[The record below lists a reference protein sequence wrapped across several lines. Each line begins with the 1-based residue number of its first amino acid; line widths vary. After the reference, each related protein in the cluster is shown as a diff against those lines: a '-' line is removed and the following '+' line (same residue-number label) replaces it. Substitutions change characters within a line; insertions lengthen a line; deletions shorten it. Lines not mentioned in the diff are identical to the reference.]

1 MNRSNAAT
9 TMSNLNSR
17 PYIYVVDDSPDLG
30 EMLEVFLNSAG
41 YPTRVFNDP
50 LVALAALGSSDP
62 RPDLLVSDFHM
73 PGINGLE
80 LIHRCRL
87 IHPKLKIIAASAHI
101 LEEELEKYP
110 VQPDRILPKPYTT
123 TELLQ
128 TVQALLAE

>member
-1 MNRSNAAT
+1 
-9 TMSNLNSR
+9 MSNLNSKQ
-17 PYIYVVDDSPDLG
+17 YIYVVDDSPDLG
-30 EMLEVFLNSAG
+30 EMLEVFLNAAG

-50 LVALAALGSSDP
+50 LAALAALGSADP

-101 LEEELEKYP
+101 LEEEIEKYP

-128 TVQALLAE
+128 TVQTLLAE

>member
-1 MNRSNAAT
+1 
-9 TMSNLNSR
+9 MSNPNSK
-17 PYIYVVDDSPDLG
+17 PHIYVVDDSPDLG

-41 YPTRVFNDP
+41 YPTSVFNDP
-50 LVALAALGSSDP
+50 LVALAALGSSGP
-62 RPDLLVSDFHM
+62 QPDLLVSDFHM

-123 TELLQ
+123 SELLQ